1 MPTALALSPHLD
13 DAAFSCGG
21 MLAAL
26 ADAGWR
32 IVLCTVFT
40 ASVPNPTG
48 FALACQIDKGLGP
61 DVDYMAL
68 RQAEDAAAAAALGI
82 EPPLWLPFQE
92 APHRGYDSAK
102 ALFAGV
108 RPDDAIDC
116 ALAKALHAVLSNAAP
131 DLVLAPQAVGSHVDH
146 IQVVRALRQ
155 VQPDAPVL
163 LWRDFPYTIRE
174 AIPPEPFRSEM
185 ELLHH
190 LTAAPTADQRERK
203 RRACRAYASQLG
215 FQFGGPER
223 LDALLAEAQETFR
236 CERALSLPFL
246 GAHRPA
252 SLGHAAVS

>member
-21 MLAAL
+21 TLTAL
-26 ADAGWR
+26 SEAGWR
-32 IVLCTVFT
+32 VVLCTVFT

-48 FALACQIDKGLGP
+48 FALACQTDKGLSP
-61 DVDYMAL
+61 EVDYMAL
-68 RQAEDAAAAAALGI
+68 RRAEDAAAAAMLGI
-82 EPPLWLPFQE
+82 DPPLWLPFRE

-108 RPDDAIDC
+108 RPNDAIDR
-116 ALAKALHAVLSNAAP
+116 ALAEALHAVLSDAEP

-155 VQPDAPVL
+155 VQPNAPVL
-163 LWRDFPYTIRE
+163 LWRDFPYTIR
-174 AIPPEPFRSEM
+174 ATNPPEPFGSEM
-185 ELLHH
+185 ELRHH
-190 LTAAPTADQRERK
+190 LTAAPTPDQRERK

-223 LDALLAEAQETFR
+223 LDALLADAQETFR
-236 CERALSLPFL
+236 CERAHSLPFL
-246 GAHRPA
+246 GALRPA
-252 SLGHAAVS
+252 DSGYAAVL